1 MNIKTR
7 KNPKESHGTSKSHSI
22 SHQSADT
29 AQQMRSHSEHIRFQI
44 ESLLLED
51 DDLSSYDGGSNEYLT
66 EIASL
71 ITEAF
76 NGDDI
81 AVHEHLV
88 SKLSTSQSFIQEY
101 AKSYRTQQQLAELF
115 YDLSL
120 LLARRRPKNTLDKS
134 ESVTIFT
141 SCQHQFDLKDLV
153 DQINQQNGVFQRPLL
168 GQLFSKRDRQLIK
181 LAADEYK
188 LAVVSEPSST
198 SSREQMENLGISF
211 YPVKI
216 VPRAQSERARDFDAA
231 RIYQAVYRAFLDVY
245 KDDVDQQ
252 ACMRNAETVTVEVI
266 TKLKQNIP
274 KDKIEIEQIQSQIEY
289 SLMEL
294 SFHDVARAYVLYR
307 DEKGRVRRN
316 RLKQLHQQVQTTKTD
331 EKAIV
336 IKMPTGNE
344 IKLYKSTL
352 AQFLSHMFEGYSHL
366 NQQKVLD
373 ETYRTIFNGIE
384 YTALLEALVMSCRC
398 LIESHPDYSFIA
410 ARILRKK
417 ALDEGLEYLE
427 GQPVKFSRVVDDY
440 ASTLSTYVEKGIQNG
455 ILNPDLAKFD
465 HKKLAQHIDC
475 QRDFQF
481 TYLGLQTL
489 YDRYFI
495 HDNLVRYELPQV
507 FFMRVAMGLA
517 LNDKNHDDSAMSYYD
532 VLSTFEAMSSTPT
545 LFNAGTIHSQLSS
558 CYLSTIPDDLNS
570 IYSGIRDN
578 VLYQNL
584 QVVWVMTG
592 LRFVRLVLESRG
604 QMDCPLV

>member
-71 ITEAF
+71 IIEAF

-101 AKSYRTQQQLAELF
+101 AKSHRTQQQLVELF

-141 SCQHQFDLKDLV
+141 SCQHQFDLMTFV
-153 DQINQQNGVFQRPLL
+153 DQINQQNGVFQNPLL

-294 SFHDVARAYVLYR
+294 SFHDVARAYVL
-307 DEKGRVRRN
+307 
-316 RLKQLHQQVQTTKTD
+316 
-331 EKAIV
+331 
-336 IKMPTGNE
+336 
-344 IKLYKSTL
+344 
-352 AQFLSHMFEGYSHL
+352 
-366 NQQKVLD
+366 
-373 ETYRTIFNGIE
+373 
-384 YTALLEALVMSCRC
+384 
-398 LIESHPDYSFIA
+398 
-410 ARILRKK
+410 
-417 ALDEGLEYLE
+417 
-427 GQPVKFSRVVDDY
+427 
-440 ASTLSTYVEKGIQNG
+440 
-455 ILNPDLAKFD
+455 
-465 HKKLAQHIDC
+465 
-475 QRDFQF
+475 
-481 TYLGLQTL
+481 
-489 YDRYFI
+489 
-495 HDNLVRYELPQV
+495 
-507 FFMRVAMGLA
+507 
-517 LNDKNHDDSAMSYYD
+517 
-532 VLSTFEAMSSTPT
+532 
-545 LFNAGTIHSQLSS
+545 
-558 CYLSTIPDDLNS
+558 
-570 IYSGIRDN
+570 
-578 VLYQNL
+578 
-584 QVVWVMTG
+584 
-592 LRFVRLVLESRG
+592 
-604 QMDCPLV
+604 